1 MEASLCLD
9 GGGEKSTVLVA
20 TEEAL
25 QVGAGR
31 VNSYKKE
38 HSSVSES

>member
-20 TEEAL
+20 TEEA
-25 QVGAGR
+25 VATGSR
-31 VNSYKKE
+31 
-38 HSSVSES
+38 ES